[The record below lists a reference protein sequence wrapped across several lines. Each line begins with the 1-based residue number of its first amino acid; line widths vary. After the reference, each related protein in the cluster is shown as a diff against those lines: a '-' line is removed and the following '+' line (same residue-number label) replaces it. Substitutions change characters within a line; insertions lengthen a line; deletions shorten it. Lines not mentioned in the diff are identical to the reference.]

1 MLTDFL
7 YALETVFREEERDL
21 TDLCRELEG
30 NAFVGFMPAIK
41 LDLWPIYT
49 LGCTHASRFTGANSL
64 HKVYFMPIDVCDR
77 AIYPSLARLV
87 RGFYTGKKEPEAQ
100 KEDFS
105 LRGLFSGRKNG
116 SELPDS
122 MCGITVGEIIPLS
135 FSSLEVKI
143 PLRLNSKA
151 ECDGIY
157 LRLMLPNNSE
167 AHLFALCGTPEKIWR
182 EVIEK
187 YEIHTEMVIH
197 SSKGFGH
204 WFNLTPFYKY
214 LTVTKK
220 PHLLPRFY
228 FKGRYISENDA
239 PELSVAEE
247 TIEDDARYGDS
258 IIYRLPE
265 RLT

>member
-7 YALETVFREEERDL
+7 YALEPVFREEERDL
-21 TDLCRELEG
+21 AELCEELEG
-30 NAFVGFMPAIK
+30 NAFVGFMPALK
-41 LDLWPIYT
+41 LDLWPVYT

-87 RGFYTGKKEPEAQ
+87 RDFYTGKKEQAQ
-100 KEDFS
+100 PKPRFS
-105 LRGLFSGRKNG
+105 LRDLFSGRTVG
-116 SELPDS
+116 AEPTDGL
-122 MCGITVGEIIPLS
+122 CGITVGEIIPIS
-135 FSSLEVKI
+135 FPSLDVKI

-151 ECDGIY
+151 DCDGIY
-157 LRLMLPNNSE
+157 LRLLLPNNSE

-187 YEIHTEMVIH
+187 YEIRTEMVIH

-204 WFNLTPFYKY
+204 WFVLTPFYKY

-228 FKGRYISENDA
+228 FKGRFITENDA

-247 TIEDDARYGDS
+247 TIEDDACYGNS
-258 IIYRLPE
+258 VIFRLPE